1 MGRHLSQPIHD
12 SGAAIRCS
20 ARRGHELFDRPD
32 RLQLIDFGFCE
43 HDRFVY
49 EYDFYSRWIR
59 DIRIEKVF
67 DSASRTLPTC
77 IAGVGACPPE
87 SSGPVDIFM
96 QRHDE
101 HSIDDTLEW
110 LQESLDDNSPMADM
124 REDFIDRL
132 RWVDNRFNRH
142 EANTRLQ
149 AAV

>member
-1 MGRHLSQPIHD
+1 MSFFTQ
-12 SGAAIRCS
+12 
-20 ARRGHELFDRPD
+20 PD

-49 EYDFYSRWIR
+49 EYDFYSHWIH
-59 DIRIEKVF
+59 DIRIEKVI
-67 DSASRTLPTC
+67 DTASRTLPNC

-87 SSGPVDIFM
+87 ESGPADHFM
-96 QRHDE
+96 QRLDE
-101 HSIDDTLEW
+101 HSIVDTLEW
-110 LQESLDDNSPMADM
+110 IQESLDDNIPMAEL
-124 REDFIDRL
+124 RVELIDRL